1 MGPRMGGQMGEQMKA
16 YEEELQ
22 KIMTPEQYKAYKA
35 DQEERMKQGRP
46 QGLRPQRN

>member
-1 MGPRMGGQMGEQMKA
+1 MGGQMGEQMKA

-46 QGLRPQRN
+46 QGPRPQRN